1 MNYLGLVLPENP
13 MSDLPFQYQATPS
26 WFIVSHF
33 PPACFSFAAL
43 YSSLYINFIHY
54 WDYKRSREQSR
65 DRVLEWLEQLWTFV
79 STLFKRSA
87 LLPWTIVS
95 VTDDQ
100 HSFRDFYTSNI
111 QPCVAGSSETSYDVE
126 SAQVG
131 PCKDR
136 LDRVDLGL
144 QVCQVVEN
152 FGRYVKYVVTSTV
165 SDTNGIPGKAISA
178 NAFEVLMCS
187 ALSL

>member
-1 MNYLGLVLPENP
+1 M
-13 MSDLPFQYQATPS
+13 
-26 WFIVSHF
+26 
-33 PPACFSFAAL
+33 
-43 YSSLYINFIHY
+43 
-54 WDYKRSREQSR
+54 
-65 DRVLEWLEQLWTFV
+65 
-79 STLFKRSA
+79 STLCPKDLL

-100 HSFRDFYTSNI
+100 HSFNDFYTSNI
-111 QPCVAGSSETSYDVE
+111 QPREAGSSETSYDVE

-136 LDRVDLGL
+136 LDRVDLEL